1 MDRDGT
7 REGSPPS
14 DSALVLRIIHIALM
28 SGVLIFAAVVYFLM
42 QEGVAAAAAQQ
53 ASLFRWVWLALA
65 LGLVFGAGILRGRLP
80 RGAAPE
86 RVRTTAILVW
96 ALAEATALTGIT
108 FALITGDWMPLIGG
122 LLVGL
127 FLFLHHRPSTF

>member
-1 MDRDGT
+1 MQGSGADS
-7 REGSPPS
+7 RESTLP
-14 DSALVLRIIHIALM
+14 LRIIHLALIG
-28 SGVLIFAAVVYFLM
+28 GVLIYAAVAWFLM
-42 QEGVAAAAAQQ
+42 RGGTIAAAADLA
-53 ASLFRWVWLALA
+53 AVFRWAWLALA

-80 RGAAPE
+80 RGAPPE

-108 FALITGDWMPLIGG
+108 FALVTGDWMPLVGG

-127 FLFLHHRPSTF
+127 FLFVHHRPSTF